1 MLKRHMVDS
10 IGRFFLFKL
19 LGMEFQ
25 MVRTVE
31 DISKPL
37 RGFFF
42 WGGGSQRGNK
52 KGKTI
57 VYAFNSAK
65 LEMLDLRKRGNKT

>member
-1 MLKRHMVDS
+1 MVDS

-37 RGFFF
+37 RGFF
-42 WGGGSQRGNK
+42 GGSQRGNK